1 MFKSVFAKYL
11 TAICILILACI
22 LVLAWII
29 NSVVRNYAVELK
41 RNEMNWS
48 CSTTVSLV
56 SLTYGNSDG
65 SLPFSE
71 FVLRNENDIAD
82 MIAMILE
89 RDDSQTVILT
99 DSAGQILLFSGRND
113 VLSGETV
120 PQSVLSALFEDG
132 EYNTHGDV
140 GGAVRG
146 RYLTFARPVLAE
158 DGTFDGA
165 VFLLSSAEEEKTLI
179 KTMTES
185 IVMSSLWVLLAA
197 MIAVYFITDRVVDPL
212 RGMTKAVKRF
222 GKGDFKMR
230 VPVGGRD
237 EISELGEAFNHMAES
252 LEHTE
257 KMRNMFLANVS
268 HDLRTPMTTISG
280 FIDGINSGAIPP
292 EKHGYY
298 LNIISGEV
306 HRLSRLVS
314 ELLDLSKLESGERKF
329 EAAPFDI
336 AETTRLILISFEQ
349 KINEKR
355 LNVEFLTDEDSM
367 TANADKDAIYQVL
380 YNLVDNAIKFSREG
394 GLLRVSIGYG
404 EGGKIAV
411 SVFNEGEGIPA
422 ADLPFV
428 FDRFYKS
435 DKSRGLDKNGV
446 GLGLYI
452 VKTILEAQGET
463 ISVESKEHEN
473 CSFTFTLKACDR
485 DVNDRPKN

>member
-11 TAICILILACI
+11 TAICILILACFLI
-22 LVLAWII
+22 LAWII
-29 NSVVRNYAVELK
+29 SSVVRNYAVELK
-41 RNEMNWS
+41 RKEMNWS

-56 SLTYGNSDG
+56 SMTYGNSDG
-65 SLPFSE
+65 SASFSD
-71 FVLRNENDIAD
+71 FILSNKAKLAD
-82 MIAMILE
+82 TIGTVLE
-89 RDDSQTVILT
+89 RDDSVTVLLT
-99 DSAGQILLFSGRND
+99 DSAGFVLLVCGDRDILTQ
-113 VLSGETV
+113 EAV
-120 PQSVLSALFEDG
+120 PQNIVSSIAEEN
-132 EYNTHGDV
+132 EY
-140 GGAVRG
+140 AVRG
-146 RYLTFARPVLAE
+146 NVGGSVERDYLTFARPIFAE
-158 DGTFDGA
+158 DGSFEGTA
-165 VFLLSSAEEEKTLI
+165 ILLSSADEERTLI
-179 KTMTES
+179 KTLTET

-212 RGMTKAVKRF
+212 RGMTSAVKRF

-230 VPVGGRD
+230 VPINGRD
-237 EISELGEAFNHMAES
+237 EIADLGTAFNHMAES

-298 LNIISGEV
+298 LNVISGEV

-314 ELLDLSKLESGERKF
+314 ELLDLSKLESGERQF
-329 EAAPFDI
+329 NAAPFDVC
-336 AETTRLILISFEQ
+336 ETARLILISFEQ

-355 LNVEFLTDEDSM
+355 LDVEFLSDADSI
-367 TANADKDAIYQVL
+367 TVVADRDAIYQVL
-380 YNLVDNAIKFSREG
+380 YNLVDNAIKFAREG
-394 GLLRVSIGYG
+394 GALRVGIGRIP
-404 EGGKIAV
+404 GGKATV
-411 SVFNEGEGIPA
+411 SVFNEGEGIPE
-422 ADLPFV
+422 ADLPYV

-463 ISVESKEHEN
+463 ISVESKPGEN
-473 CSFTFTLKACDR
+473 CEFVFTLTERAEE
-485 DVNDRPKN
+485 

>member
-22 LVLAWII
+22 LALAFFI
-29 NSVVRNYAVELK
+29 NSVVRNYAAELK
-41 RNEMNWS
+41 RKEMNWS
-48 CSTTVSLV
+48 CSTTVSLL
-56 SLTYGNSDG
+56 SLTYENSDG

-71 FVLRNENDIAD
+71 YILRNERGIKD
-82 MIAMILE
+82 MIEMILE

-99 DSAGQILLFSGRND
+99 DSAGYVLLISGNEGILT
-113 VLSGETV
+113 GENV
-120 PQSVLSALFEDG
+120 PQSVLSSLVEKG
-132 EYNTHGDV
+132 EYNDRGDV
-140 GGAVRG
+140 GGAVSN
-146 RYLTFARPVLAE
+146 RYMTFARPLIAE
-158 DGTFDGA
+158 DGSIVGA
-165 VFLLSSAEEEKTLI
+165 VFLLSSADEEASLI
-179 KTMTES
+179 NSMTET

-212 RGMTKAVKRF
+212 RGMTGAVKRF

-230 VPVGGRD
+230 VPVNGRD
-237 EISELGEAFNHMAES
+237 EIAELGEAFNHMAES

-298 LNIISGEV
+298 LNVISGEV

-336 AETTRLILISFEQ
+336 CETARLILISFEQ

-355 LNVEFLTDEDSM
+355 LDVQFDVDEDSIR
-367 TANADKDAIYQVL
+367 AKSDKDAIYQVL
-380 YNLVDNAIKFSREG
+380 YNLTENAIKFAREG
-394 GLLRVSIGYG
+394 GILRISIKQG
-404 EGGKIAV
+404 EQGKLRV
-411 SVFNEGEGIPA
+411 SVFNEGEGIPE
-422 ADLPFV
+422 ADQPYV

-463 ISVESKEHEN
+463 VTVKSVPGDN
-473 CSFTFTLKACDR
+473 CEFVFTLTAAEGEAGEK
-485 DVNDRPKN
+485 PKN